1 MKISFEWSRL
11 EQLSGLQFHEIIAHR
26 ERVFVV
32 EQNCPFQDADD
43 YDAHSWHLV
52 GRVDDQFAAYL
63 RVTDAGL
70 KFAEA
75 CLGRV
80 LTAKEFRGL
89 SLGKALI
96 HEALNGMDQLYSK
109 QAIRIGAQSY
119 LLKFY
124 GSFGFV
130 VVGDEYLEDGIPH
143 FEMLRPAD

>member
-1 MKISFEWSRL
+1 MQITFQWSRL
-11 EQLSGLQFHEIIAHR
+11 EHLSGLQFHEIIAHR
-26 ERVFVV
+26 ERVFVL
-32 EQNCPFQDADD
+32 EQNCPFQDADQ

-52 GRVDDQFAAYL
+52 GRVDGQFAAYL
-63 RVTDAGL
+63 RVTDAGH

-75 CLGRV
+75 CIGRV
-80 LTAKEFRGL
+80 LTASEFRGQNF
-89 SLGKALI
+89 GKALI
-96 HEALNGMDQLYSK
+96 QEALNGMNQQFSK

-143 FEMLRPAD
+143 FEMLRPAN